1 GHLDDGLRALETV
14 LGAVGMRLART
25 PRRALW
31 SLVRRRMRARLR
43 GLRFTERDPSQ
54 VSAERLT
61 RVDICWSVAAGLGL
75 TDTIRGADFQTRH
88 LLLALAA
95 GEPYRIARA
104 LAMEAAYSSIGGHAT
119 RRRTE
124 KLIGMA
130 REIAGRIDQPHGRGL
145 AAFAEALARYQAG
158 HWRQGFEGFEE
169 AAQILREQCTGV
181 AFEVSSAL
189 RFGVD
194 ALFNLGELREMCRR
208 VPQYL
213 REAERRGD
221 LYGGADMRTGLPN
234 AAWLV
239 ADQPEVAREECARG
253 RECWSQLDFYLQHY
267 YELLAQAHIDLYV
280 GDGAAAHARVA
291 DGWPKLERSM
301 LLRIQ
306 AIRAEALYLRGRTAL
321 AAAAAA
327 DGGERS
333 RLLAEAEAARRRLDR
348 QPMPGAHALSNLIGA
363 GAARASGDDERAAAL
378 L

>member
-1 GHLDDGLRALETV
+1 
-14 LGAVGMRLART
+14 
-25 PRRALW
+25 
-31 SLVRRRMRARLR
+31 
-43 GLRFTERDPSQ
+43 
-54 VSAERLT
+54 
-61 RVDICWSVAAGLGL
+61 
-75 TDTIRGADFQTRH
+75 
-88 LLLALAA
+88 
-95 GEPYRIARA
+95 
-104 LAMEAAYSSIGGHAT
+104 
-119 RRRTE
+119 
-124 KLIGMA
+124 
-130 REIAGRIDQPHGRGL
+130 
-145 AAFAEALARYQAG
+145 
-158 HWRQGFEGFEE
+158 
-169 AAQILREQCTGV
+169 
-181 AFEVSSAL
+181 
-189 RFGVD
+189 

-378 L
+378 LAQAESRFQTAEMALCAAAARRSRGQLLGGAAGERLVADAERWMASQTIRNPAAMTRLILAV